1 MFHVPK
7 FGRIIEGE
15 LASDDSYGN
24 NGAFIL
30 NSPITGWKLVCIV
43 SDAGNWEHVSVHARR
58 FDIESRTPT
67 WDEMNRLKNVFWDE
81 KDVVI
86 QYHPKKLNYINRH
99 PNVLHMWR
107 PIGIVIPEPPVI
119 FV

>member
-24 NGAFIL
+24 NGVF
-30 NSPITGWKLVCIV
+30 IV